1 MKKTLGN
8 LERQLFA
15 YTQLR
20 NLKTLQTG
28 DLLAPLNITSK
39 QERELLSRLSSAGLI
54 GQVRRGLYLVPS
66 RLPLGGKW
74 SPDEFLALNT
84 LISDQGGR
92 YQICGPNAFNRYG
105 FDDQIPVRTYVY
117 NNRLSGDR
125 TIGSVSFTL
134 IKVPDKRLGDVEEI
148 KTADS
153 EKAAYSSRARSLLD
167 AVYDWSRFNTLP
179 RAYKWINEELALKRI
194 TPKELIG
201 VTLKYGDIGTIRRV
215 GFFLEKIG
223 VSNSLLVKLKRAI
236 KPSTSFI
243 PSCPNKPKRGTVNIK
258 WGILDNGIS

>member
-20 NLKTLQTG
+20 NLRTLRTG
-28 DLLAPLNITSK
+28 DLLEPLKITPK

-54 GQVRRGLYLVPS
+54 AQVRRGLYLVPS

-84 LISDQGGR
+84 LMSDQRAR

-105 FDDQIPVRTYVY
+105 FDDQIPTRTYVY

-125 TIGSVSFTL
+125 TIGSVSLTL
-134 IKVPDKRLGDVEEI
+134 IMVSDKRLGDVEEV
-148 KTADS
+148 KTSLD
-153 EKAAYSSRARSLLD
+153 EKALYSSRARSLLD

-179 RAYKWINEELALKRI
+179 RAYKWINEELALKRA

-201 VTLKYGDIGTIRRV
+201 VTLKYGDIGTIRRI
-215 GFFLEKIG
+215 GFILEKFG
-223 VSNSLLVKLKRAI
+223 VPNSLLVKLRKVL
-236 KPSTSFI
+236 KPTSSFI
-243 PSCPNKPKRGTVNIK
+243 PACPNKPKRGTINIK
-258 WGILDNGIS
+258 WGILDNGI